1 MTCISN
7 LLGRVAPTVESQLKP
22 KLVGF
27 TGFLVRGYLPQRWV
41 FETGQERASLIVDI
55 DGNTEATLGV
65 IESPDVLITTT
76 HDTLSTAPR
85 GRERVTFER
94 LRDKRPNHAPVL
106 YNKGRNCLQFSEE
119 QVALVSFSIP
129 CSLSGVRLLGPVGSQ
144 PFLLLLLD
152 QAK

>member
-76 HDTLSTAPR
+76 HDTLSTALEAANGLRSRDSVIRGQITPR
-85 GRERVTFER
+85 FYTTKGEIAFNF
-94 LRDKRPNHAPVL
+94 LRSK
-106 YNKGRNCLQFSEE
+106 
-119 QVALVSFSIP
+119 
-129 CSLSGVRLLGPVGSQ
+129 
-144 PFLLLLLD
+144 LLL
-152 QAK
+152 